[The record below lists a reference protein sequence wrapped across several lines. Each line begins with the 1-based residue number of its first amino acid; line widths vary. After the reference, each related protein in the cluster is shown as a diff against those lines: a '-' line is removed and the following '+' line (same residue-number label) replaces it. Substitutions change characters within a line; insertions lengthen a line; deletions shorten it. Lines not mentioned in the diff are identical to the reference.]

1 MIVKYVSPRE
11 AADYFDVSLH
21 TLRRWEQRGW
31 IQAMRTPSGRERRYD
46 LDSYVKAQ
54 PKIPTAIVLYARV
67 SSHAQR
73 PGLDR
78 QVARLVEL
86 YSTAEVVAEVGGGLN
101 FKRKKFIALLER
113 VLRRD
118 VGTIVVA
125 HKDRLCRFGFDLV
138 KWLCE
143 QHGCKILVLNEATL
157 SPAEELVEDVLAIVH
172 CFSSRLYGLRKY
184 KSQMQEDK
192 DLPKRRTR

>member
-1 MIVKYVSPRE
+1 
-11 AADYFDVSLH
+11 
-21 TLRRWEQRGW
+21 
-31 IQAMRTPSGRERRYD
+31 MRTPSGRERRYD

-54 PKIPTAIVLYARV
+54 PKTPTAIVLYARV
-67 SSHAQR
+67 SSHALSSD
-73 PGLDR
+73 LDR

-86 YSTAEVVAEVGGGLN
+86 YPSAEVISEVGGGLN
-101 FKRKKFIALLER
+101 FKRKKFISLLER

-118 VGTIVVA
+118 IGTIVVA

-157 SPAEELVEDVLAIVH
+157 SPAEELVEDVLAIVYS
-172 CFSSRLYGLRKY
+172 FSSRLYGLRKY
-184 KSQMQEDK
+184 KSQMQEDP
-192 DLPKRRTR
+192 DLPKR

>member
-73 PGLDR
+73 PDLDR